1 MYAQLDA
8 IFVSR
13 LSALPIK
20 EDSMSLSW
28 ISWII
33 IGLIV
38 GLIAQA
44 ITKDK
49 RKHPLWLTAILGIVG
64 GVVGGLIGGF
74 IVGQDALEG
83 FFNIW
88 VWLFALVGAVIVTAI
103 YEAVTRGGSK
113 SRR

>member
-1 MYAQLDA
+1 MD
-8 IFVSR
+8 
-13 LSALPIK
+13 
-20 EDSMSLSW
+20 LSW

-49 RKHPLWLTAILGIVG
+49 RKHPLWLTIILGIVG
-64 GVVGGLIGGF
+64 GIIGGFIGGF
-74 IVGQDALEG
+74 IVGHDALSG

-88 VWLFALVGAVIVTAI
+88 VWLFALLGAVIVTAI
-103 YEAVTRGGSK
+103 YEAVTRGSA
-113 SRR
+113 RR

>member
-1 MYAQLDA
+1 MDLG
-8 IFVSR
+8 
-13 LSALPIK
+13 
-20 EDSMSLSW
+20 W

-33 IGLIV
+33 IGLVV

-49 RKHPLWLTAILGIVG
+49 RKHPLWLTIILGILG
-64 GVVGGLIGGF
+64 GILGGWIGGF
-74 IVGQDALEG
+74 IVGADALKG

-103 YEAVTRGGSK
+103 YEAVTRGGARK
-113 SRR
+113 

>member
-1 MYAQLDA
+1 
-8 IFVSR
+8 
-13 LSALPIK
+13 
-20 EDSMSLSW
+20 MSLSW

-49 RKHPLWLTAILGIVG
+49 RKHPLWLTAILGILGGIVG
-64 GVVGGLIGGF
+64 GWIGGLI
-74 IVGQDALEG
+74 VGSEALQG

-88 VWLFALVGAVIVTAI
+88 VWIFALVGAVIVTAI
-103 YEAVTRGGSK
+103 YEAITRGSSK
-113 SRR
+113 SRS

>member
-1 MYAQLDA
+1 MQ
-8 IFVSR
+8 
-13 LSALPIK
+13 
-20 EDSMSLSW
+20 LSW

-49 RKHPLWLTAILGIVG
+49 RKHPLWLTVILGIVG
-64 GVVGGLIGGF
+64 GIVGGWIGGF
-74 IVGQDALEG
+74 IVGPEALEG

-103 YEAVTRGGSK
+103 FEAITRGRSK
-113 SRR
+113 SSR